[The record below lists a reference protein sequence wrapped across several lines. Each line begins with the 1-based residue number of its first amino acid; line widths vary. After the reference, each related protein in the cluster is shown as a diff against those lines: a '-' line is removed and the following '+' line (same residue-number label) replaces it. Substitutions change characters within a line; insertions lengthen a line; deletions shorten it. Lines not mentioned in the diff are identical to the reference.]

1 MNSVSDV
8 LVYILLAVIVVA
20 FVGLGV
26 LYAVQTPAWQAPDEP
41 AHYNYIA
48 QVAGAGCCPVIAMGD
63 WDSVYLDQL
72 KAEQFPE
79 GADLTPIEYEDHQP
93 PLYYLVGSL
102 VYRFTGGS
110 LLALRLLSVLFGA
123 GVVIAAYFAVAR
135 LLPEKRELAL
145 ATAAFVA
152 FVPQNIAIMA
162 SVNNDSLANLI
173 VGILL
178 VVTVTYLGNPLRMIR
193 GQYQPLDDSS
203 RPHAAAL
210 GGLIGVAVLTKLT
223 IYAAAGIVLLA
234 VVLRW
239 RGEGRS
245 GRWLV
250 GQLLWV
256 VLMALLIGGAWPLR
270 NAQVYGWP
278 DLFGLS
284 THNAVVEGQLRTA
297 EHIAAVGFGPYLF
310 DLLSTTYHSFWGQF
324 GWMAVPMP
332 GRVYLLIGL
341 FSLLSLAG
349 LALITPRKFLALSPE
364 QRRALWVFAVLAVL
378 VTLLFAV
385 YNVTFVQF
393 QGRYLYPALI
403 PLALL
408 PVLGLW
414 GWSRW
419 LAGLLKGEMWQQALR
434 WLPLAALAWM
444 PLLSLIALFRY
455 VVPNL
460 D

>member
-1 MNSVSDV
+1 
-8 LVYILLAVIVVA
+8 
-20 FVGLGV
+20 
-26 LYAVQTPAWQAPDEP
+26 
-41 AHYNYIA
+41 
-48 QVAGAGCCPVIAMGD
+48 
-63 WDSVYLDQL
+63 
-72 KAEQFPE
+72 
-79 GADLTPIEYEDHQP
+79 
-93 PLYYLVGSL
+93 
-102 VYRFTGGS
+102 
-110 LLALRLLSVLFGA
+110 
-123 GVVIAAYFAVAR
+123 
-135 LLPEKRELAL
+135 
-145 ATAAFVA
+145 
-152 FVPQNIAIMA
+152 MA
-162 SVNNDSLANLI
+162 
-173 VGILL
+173 
-178 VVTVTYLGNPLRMIR
+178 
-193 GQYQPLDDSS
+193 
-203 RPHAAAL
+203 
-210 GGLIGVAVLTKLT
+210 
-223 IYAAAGIVLLA
+223 
-234 VVLRW
+234 
-239 RGEGRS
+239 
-245 GRWLV
+245 
-250 GQLLWV
+250 
-256 VLMALLIGGAWPLR
+256 LR

>member
-256 VLMALLIGGAWPLR
+256 VLMALLIGGAWPCAMR
-270 NAQVYGWP
+270 RYMA
-278 DLFGLS
+278 
-284 THNAVVEGQLRTA
+284 
-297 EHIAAVGFGPYLF
+297 GP
-310 DLLSTTYHSFWGQF
+310 
-324 GWMAVPMP
+324 
-332 GRVYLLIGL
+332 IC
-341 FSLLSLAG
+341 LA
-349 LALITPRKFLALSPE
+349 
-364 QRRALWVFAVLAVL
+364 
-378 VTLLFAV
+378 
-385 YNVTFVQF
+385 
-393 QGRYLYPALI
+393 
-403 PLALL
+403 
-408 PVLGLW
+408 
-414 GWSRW
+414 
-419 LAGLLKGEMWQQALR
+419 
-434 WLPLAALAWM
+434 
-444 PLLSLIALFRY
+444 
-455 VVPNL
+455 
-460 D
+460 